1 MENPTIFIDSP
12 YSNLLNKVV
21 AEMISRDY
29 TLKAID
35 NYVFQIEQFLNFVSS
50 TEIEGADFRSYI
62 QSIKGDTSL
71 QALHFFFK
79 EVLKPT
85 VVSPLCK

>member
-62 QSIKGDTSL
+62 QSIKGDNTS
-71 QALHFFFK
+71 
-79 EVLKPT
+79 KPYT
-85 VVSPLCK
+85 FSLRKS

>member
-62 QSIKGDTSL
+62 QSIKGDTPSKPYTFSL
-71 QALHFFFK
+71 RK
-79 EVLKPT
+79 
-85 VVSPLCK
+85 S